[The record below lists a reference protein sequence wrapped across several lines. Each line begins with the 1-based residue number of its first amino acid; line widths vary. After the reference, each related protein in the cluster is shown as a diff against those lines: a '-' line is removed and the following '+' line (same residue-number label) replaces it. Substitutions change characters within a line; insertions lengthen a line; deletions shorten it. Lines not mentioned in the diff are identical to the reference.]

1 MLVAGLSRFDPGPG
15 VPAGDLSLCDESF
28 PVCRFCV
35 NSVVA
40 EVRGVSH
47 SPIFGA

>member
-1 MLVAGLSRFDPGPG
+1 MLLALSGTCDPGPG
-15 VPAGDLSLCDESF
+15 VPAGDLSPCDESF

-47 SPIFGA
+47 SQIFGA

>member
-1 MLVAGLSRFDPGPG
+1 MLLAIAGDCDPGPG